1 MVARAR
7 LLALTLALASSLPAA
22 PLVTTDKG
30 SIQGLLS
37 ADGKSHAFL
46 GIPYAA
52 PPVGELRWKAPQEA
66 AAWTGVLKAEQF
78 GKHPMQHKVW
88 DDITFRDPEMSEDC
102 LTLNVWAPL
111 GAKRAPVMVWIHG
124 GGLGVGGSSEPRQ
137 DGEAFA
143 KKGVVLVSMNYRL
156 NIFGFFAHPEL
167 AKEAGGSSGNYGLM
181 DQVAALRWVKRNITA
196 FGGDPKNV
204 TIFGESAG
212 SFSVS
217 AHMASPQSK
226 GLFHKAIGQ
235 SGAFFGE
242 ARALKPR
249 AEAEADGEKLAQEL
263 GQAGLKELRALSAGA
278 LLKATAKAPFR
289 FNACLDGA
297 FMPTQASEAFAKGR
311 QAKVPLLAGW
321 TKDEGSYQAVFW
333 GQEPSPQLYAERA
346 KLLFEDQAGAF
357 LKLYPGNSKE
367 EAMRSAQ
374 DFAGDGFIGYST
386 WSWLEAQLSRP
397 GAKAFRY
404 RFDQPTPG
412 KDTANHAQEIPY
424 VFGTL
429 DLIKDAPA
437 WRPEDRKVSSLMMG
451 YWSNFAKRGD
461 PNGKGLPKWP
471 AYQAKTGYRVM
482 HLAPEAAARKDG
494 QRARYLFLREHPPK
508 KLP

>member
-1 MVARAR
+1 MLFKSLFMA
-7 LLALTLALASSLPAA
+7 ALVLASPLVSA

-30 SIQGLLS
+30 QIQGLQS
-37 ADGKSHAFL
+37 ADGKTNTFL

-52 PPVGELRWKAPQEA
+52 QPVGELRWKAPQEA
-66 AAWTGVLKAEQF
+66 PPWSGVLKAEQF
-78 GKHPMQHKVW
+78 GKHPMQHMVW

-102 LTLNVWAPL
+102 LTLNVWAPAQ
-111 GAKRAPVMVWIHG
+111 AKQVPIMVWIHG
-124 GGLGVGGSSEPRQ
+124 GGLGVGGSSERRQ
-137 DGEAFA
+137 DGEALS
-143 KKGVVLVSMNYRL
+143 KKGVVVVSMNYRL
-156 NIFGFFAHPEL
+156 NIFGFFAHPAL
-167 AKEAGGSSGNYGLM
+167 AKEASGASGNYGLM
-181 DQVAALRWVKRNITA
+181 DQAAALRWVQRNIKA

-235 SGAFFGE
+235 SGAFFGD

-249 AEAEADGEKLAQEL
+249 AEAEADGEKLGQEL
-263 GQAGLKELRALSAGA
+263 GKTSLKELRALSATE
-278 LLKATAKAPFR
+278 LLKVTAKAPFR

-297 FMPTQASEAFAKGR
+297 FMPAQASEIFAKGR

-321 TKDEGSYQAVFW
+321 NKDEGGYQSFFS
-333 GQEPSPQLYAERA
+333 GQEPSPKNYAERA
-346 KLLFEDQAGAF
+346 KLLFDEHADAF
-357 LKLYPGNSKE
+357 LKVYPGNTKE

-386 WSWLEAQLSRP
+386 WSWLEAQVTTP
-397 GAKAFRY
+397 KAKAYRY

-437 WRPEDRKVSSLMMG
+437 WGPEHRKVSSLMMD

-471 AYQAKTGYRVM
+471 AYQAKTNYSVM
-482 HLAPEAAARKDG
+482 HLTPDATAKKDEH
-494 QRARYLFLREHPPK
+494 RARYLFLREHPPK
-508 KLP
+508 KLQ